1 MGIGANR
8 FVWELM
14 AQNQCFEVIN
24 DLPASGE
31 VNLEQYASKTYV
43 LYKYAEASRKLQ
55 RGSINIL
62 EVSFYLDEQKRVLKR
77 KPYKEL
83 LASLDLEGEDK
94 KYLKVG
100 TTFSDFDPAALAL
113 VEPDTIF
120 LLAKN
125 SKKYQP
131 VIEQL
136 KNETNITQKSVF

>member
-1 MGIGANR
+1 MMR
-8 FVWELM
+8 
-14 AQNQCFEVIN
+14 QNQAFEVIS
-24 DLPASGE
+24 DSSASGE
-31 VNLEQYASKTYV
+31 VNLEQYVGRTYV
-43 LYKYAEASRKLQ
+43 LYKHADASRKLQ

-62 EVSFYLDEQKRVLKR
+62 EVSFYLEEQKHILKR
-77 KPYKEL
+77 KEYKKVVV
-83 LASLDLEGEDK
+83 SLDLEGEDK

-100 TTFSDFDPAALAL
+100 NTFFGFDPKDLAL

-136 KNETNITQKSVF
+136 KNETNMLDLDDNKTN